1 MINIDFMSFSEKT
14 EKPLKKFPILSVMT
28 CLMLRGYTK
37 KHWMK
42 YHSTLLVLFLFL
54 WIKKVLI
61 YAI

>member
-42 YHSTLLVLFLFL
+42 YHSTLLVLFYF
-54 WIKKVLI
+54 
-61 YAI
+61 YG